1 MACKT
6 SCRLCKRLIV
16 STALNFDSEN
26 NQLII
31 ALPAGAYQAGEK
43 YCIIVAQSIP
53 ESTTINAAVVITI
66 GNGATRYPLTD
77 CNCAQATAECI
88 HTRTRYATRVATS
101 ATGTGTFKYLGCF
114 CASHANAPTAIS

>member
-1 MACKT
+1 MACAT
-6 SCRLCKRLIV
+6 SCKLCRRLIV
-16 STALNFDSEN
+16 STAVNFDSTN

-31 ALPAGAYQAGEK
+31 ALPAGAYTNGEK
-43 YCIIVAQSIP
+43 YCIVVAQSIP

-66 GNGATRYPLTD
+66 GDGATRYPLTD
-77 CNCAQATAECI
+77 SSCAQATAECI

-114 CASHANAPTAIS
+114 CRAHLSAPTALS